1 MTPDSHSGDRVDAFD
16 TDANGTGRAVVNET
30 ADGPGEAR
38 LPTITGD
45 GWLKAT
51 GLWFDD
57 EPPIVE
63 LVADLNGVQ
72 IRLSL
77 SPKQA
82 RRFGADLRT
91 AATHAEQGSAELTE

>member
-1 MTPDSHSGDRVDAFD
+1 MMPESDSPDRVDAVD
-16 TDANGTGRAVVNET
+16 VDPNGTGRAVVNET
-30 ADGPGEAR
+30 ADGAGEAR
-38 LPTITGD
+38 LPTVTGD

-57 EPPIVE
+57 EPPVVE
-63 LVADLNGVQ
+63 FVADVAGVQ

-77 SPKQA
+77 SPEEA

-91 AATHAEQGSAELTE
+91 AATHAEQESGELTD